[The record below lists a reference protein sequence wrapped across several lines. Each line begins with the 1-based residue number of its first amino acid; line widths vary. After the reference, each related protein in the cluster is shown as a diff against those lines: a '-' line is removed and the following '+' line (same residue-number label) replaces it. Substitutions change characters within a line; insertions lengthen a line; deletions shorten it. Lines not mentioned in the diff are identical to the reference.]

1 VAPPAPAIDVLA
13 DCSVVPGPGEP
24 IATVALSERID
35 PSNAPHPTNDSERFL
50 FRQLYET
57 LVRVDCEGRP
67 LPGLAASWRLD
78 PDGRT
83 WIVAL
88 REDARFADGEPVTTA
103 DVLAAWTVRGI
114 GALRPAV
121 LRSVQSVVPLDD
133 RTLAVTLKNDRL
145 MTPLALADADLAI
158 ARRVPGLPWPW
169 GTRGV
174 RIAGAQA
181 SSGGSGRSV
190 ITLTGVVEGAWS
202 VRVVVAPDRDRRDF
216 LDEGVDLLLTRDPA
230 TLDYA
235 ATLPQWVSA
244 ALAWGQTRVFVS
256 RWRGPSLPPLSG
268 ATRQALADDA
278 VRGEARG
285 AEGPFWWEGL
295 LNCGLDVPA
304 TAVPAS
310 PAARIV
316 YEREDSASRDL
327 AERFVGLAGLPAAS
341 RGPAQEQAAA
351 FLDALLPAA
360 QRRSFQRA
368 IGLTGD
374 ALAQAQ
380 ARGNDAGYILSLDRV
395 VLDPCHELRGLIDRI
410 GWVDAAAIV
419 PLVDTRLRA
428 IVRRGRGGVTAEWDG
443 GLLLAREG
451 GAR

>member
-1 VAPPAPAIDVLA
+1 
-13 DCSVVPGPGEP
+13 
-24 IATVALSERID
+24 
-35 PSNAPHPTNDSERFL
+35 
-50 FRQLYET
+50 
-57 LVRVDCEGRP
+57 
-67 LPGLAASWRLD
+67 
-78 PDGRT
+78 
-83 WIVAL
+83 
-88 REDARFADGEPVTTA
+88 
-103 DVLAAWTVRGI
+103 
-114 GALRPAV
+114 
-121 LRSVQSVVPLDD
+121 
-133 RTLAVTLKNDRL
+133 
-145 MTPLALADADLAI
+145 
-158 ARRVPGLPWPW
+158 
-169 GTRGV
+169 
-174 RIAGAQA
+174 
-181 SSGGSGRSV
+181 
-190 ITLTGVVEGAWS
+190 
-202 VRVVVAPDRDRRDF
+202 
-216 LDEGVDLLLTRDPA
+216 
-230 TLDYA
+230 
-235 ATLPQWVSA
+235 
-244 ALAWGQTRVFVS
+244 
-256 RWRGPSLPPLSG
+256 
-268 ATRQALADDA
+268 
-278 VRGEARG
+278 
-285 AEGPFWWEGL
+285 
-295 LNCGLDVPA
+295 
-304 TAVPAS
+304 
-310 PAARIV
+310 V